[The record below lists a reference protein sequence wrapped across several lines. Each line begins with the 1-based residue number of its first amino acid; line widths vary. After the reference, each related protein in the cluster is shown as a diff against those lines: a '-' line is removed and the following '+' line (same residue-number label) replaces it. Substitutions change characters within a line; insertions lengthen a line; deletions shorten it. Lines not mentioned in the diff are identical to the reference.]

1 MRALQLGE
9 YLINAESFLL
19 FCFVCEYNMKLLKLV
34 KLVDLYT
41 GLFFTA
47 PVLHVPACRPQTL
60 NSRKMRS
67 QSWKSSPCK
76 NFPKKVHFQFSPSL
90 IFLSSA
96 PISRDSS
103 DPEIDLTAHLKGYLK
118 SKNAS

>member
-60 NSRKMRS
+60 DRRKMRS
-67 QSWKSSPCK
+67 QS
-76 NFPKKVHFQFSPSL
+76 
-90 IFLSSA
+90 
-96 PISRDSS
+96 
-103 DPEIDLTAHLKGYLK
+103 
-118 SKNAS
+118 